1 MSTLVNKV
9 RAVQAQN
16 VTVTNEDLIVQLADG
31 RTISVPISWFPRLVH
46 GTPEER
52 NTWRLIGRGEG
63 IHWSLLDEDINV
75 EHLLEGRPSQESQ
88 QSLAQWLQTRDA
100 TSESA

>member
-1 MSTLVNKV
+1 MNTLTNKTG
-9 RAVQAQN
+9 ATQAQSI
-16 VTVTNEDLIVQLADG
+16 TVTNEDLMVQLVDG

-63 IHWSLLDEDINV
+63 IHWAMLDEDINV
-75 EHLLEGRPSQESQ
+75 EHLLEGHASEESLR
-88 QSLAQWLQTRDA
+88 SLTQWLRSRGTTTA
-100 TSESA
+100 KT